1 MDRYVHKYLN
11 TYTIDRMKSISKD
24 TNMLFK
30 DTL

>member
-11 TYTIDRMKSISKD
+11 TYTTDMMKSISKD